1 MKPELKAMLVALAAA
16 TPDDPE
22 TVKAAIK
29 QGEKLVVD
37 PAFPKIVEADA
48 SSVVQ
53 VMDSAISLVNKLT
66 DDLQDALIE
75 IERLRAYCD
84 KDLDRMMLSIQAELN
99 TYASCKEAALTYT
112 DRWFAELPF
121 SDDGLK
127 QIATMLISTTEPFL
141 GENINPVWNEISRGN
156 IATFN
161 RLNELVKGQ
170 DDPGSDAE

>member
-22 TVKAAIK
+22 TVKAAVQ
-29 QGEKLVVD
+29 QGSKLVED
-37 PAFPKIVEADA
+37 PLFPKIIQADA
-48 SSVVQ
+48 GGVVQ
-53 VMDSAISLVNKLT
+53 VVDSAISLVNKLT
-66 DDLQDALIE
+66 DDLQDALEE

-84 KDLDRMMLSIQAELN
+84 KDLDDTILSIQAELN
-99 TYASCKEAALTYT
+99 TYASCKEAAMTYT

-127 QIATMLISTTEPFL
+127 QIATMLISAVEPFL
-141 GENINPVWNEISRGN
+141 GDNINPVWKEISRGN

-170 DDPGSDAE
+170 DDPGSDGE